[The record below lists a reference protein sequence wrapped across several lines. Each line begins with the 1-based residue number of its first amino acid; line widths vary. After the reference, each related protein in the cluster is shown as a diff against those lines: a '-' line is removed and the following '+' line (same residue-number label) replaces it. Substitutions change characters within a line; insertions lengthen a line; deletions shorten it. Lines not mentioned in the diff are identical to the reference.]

1 MIALGDHQP
10 PRDGADAA
18 LDQARMLVEHDALDP
33 GIAQQRLGPGQADDI
48 VGAQQLFHRAPES
61 QRRKPTSE
69 AGVGSR
75 HRVMPHRMRRISAAG
90 HRRGDLRPRGGPLT
104 RGGIFCS
111 LAARAIHFPPARPC
125 APPSEENPVAP
136 VPIVDRDREGAP
148 PSLEPLFRLLSGDLD
163 RVNALIVERMDSPVA
178 LIPQLAGH
186 IVSAG
191 GKRLRPMLTL
201 GCARLCGYRGDDHL
215 ALAAAVEFI
224 HTATLLHDDVVDA
237 SDLRRG
243 RDTANAVW
251 GNKPAV
257 LVGDFLF
264 ARSFQLMVEVG
275 SLRILDI
282 LSRAAAVIAEGEVHQ
297 LITANDTATTEAAY
311 LEVIEAKTAALFAAA
326 SRIGAVLADRPVE
339 EDAALGRYG
348 RNLGIPYQLVD
359 DMLDFSAHPSEFGKS
374 VGDDFRDGKITLPI
388 VLAYARGDGEERAF
402 WRRTLEQGEQGPGDL
417 ERALRLVERH
427 GALAETRAR
436 ARAYAAAAVEAL
448 SPFPATHLRR
458 ALAEAAAFATERGF

>member
-1 MIALGDHQP
+1 MEFQ
-10 PRDGADAA
+10 
-18 LDQARMLVEHDALDP
+18 
-33 GIAQQRLGPGQADDI
+33 
-48 VGAQQLFHRAPES
+48 
-61 QRRKPTSE
+61 
-69 AGVGSR
+69 
-75 HRVMPHRMRRISAAG
+75 
-90 HRRGDLRPRGGPLT
+90 
-104 RGGIFCS
+104 
-111 LAARAIHFPPARPC
+111 
-125 APPSEENPVAP
+125 ENPVAP
-136 VPIVDRDREGAP
+136 EPSAERDDRPAA
-148 PSLEPLFRLLSGDLD
+148 PSLEPLFQLLKADLA

-201 GCARLCGYRGDDHL
+201 AAARLCGYRGERHL

-264 ARSFQLMVEVG
+264 ARSFQLMVADG
-275 SLRILDI
+275 SLRVLDI
-282 LSRAAAVIAEGEVHQ
+282 LSQTAAVIAEGEVHQ

-311 LEVIEAKTAALFAAA
+311 LEVVEAKTAALFAAA
-326 SRIGAVLADRPVE
+326 SRVGAIVAERPAEE
-339 EDAALGRYG
+339 EDALERFG
-348 RNLGIPYQLVD
+348 RNLGIAYQLVD
-359 DMLDFSAHPSEFGKS
+359 DMLDFSARESEFGKS

-388 VLAYARGDGEERAF
+388 LIAFARGDAEERTF
-402 WRRTLEQGEQGPGDL
+402 WRRTLEAGEQGPGDL
-417 ERALRLVERH
+417 DRAISLVERR

-436 ARAYAAAAVEAL
+436 ARRYASAAADALAVFPD
-448 SPFPATHLRR
+448 SPLRR
-458 ALAEAAAFATERGF
+458 ALVETAAFTTQRGF